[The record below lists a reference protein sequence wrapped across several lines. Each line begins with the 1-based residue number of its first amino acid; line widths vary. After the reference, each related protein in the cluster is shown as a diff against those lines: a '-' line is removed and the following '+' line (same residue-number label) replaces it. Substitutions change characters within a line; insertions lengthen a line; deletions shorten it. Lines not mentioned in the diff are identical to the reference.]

1 MMSHKDCEEWAAMIA
16 QMQDDPSWH
25 PKYNKKGVRPVS
37 NDRGPNDLEQQI
49 ETLKFRNE
57 ALHKHTN
64 KQMKEII
71 DLRAKI
77 KKLEHDAVQQFR
89 NKGEL

>member
-1 MMSHKDCEEWAAMIA
+1 MIA

-57 ALHKHTN
+57 ALHKHAN

-71 DLRAKI
+71 DLRAKV
-77 KKLEHDAVQQFR
+77 KKLENDAVQQFR